1 MELNMEAMLGLCVGI
16 SLAAACG
23 FRIFVPLLVMSLA
36 AMTGHLELAD
46 GFGWIGSPVA
56 VFAFGTATLA
66 EILAYYIPAVDNAL
80 DTAATPIAIIAGTV
94 VTAAATGEMSPF
106 LRWSLAAVAGGGAA
120 ATVQGLTSLTRLA
133 STATTAGLGNPIV
146 STAEAGA
153 ATVLATFG
161 IWLPALAA
169 VIVVMLVFV
178 TLRMAYR
185 YFKNRRAGVDVGGTP
200 SLDTENHIYES
211 SNPAREAAIK

>member
-1 MELNMEAMLGLCVGI
+1 MEALLGLCVGI

-56 VFAFGTATLA
+56 VFAFGTATVA

-80 DTAATPIAIIAGTV
+80 DTAATPIAIVAGTV
-94 VTAAATGEMSPF
+94 VTAAAVGDMSPF

-133 STATTAGLGNPIV
+133 STTTTAGLGNPIV
-146 STAEAGA
+146 STAEAAA
-153 ATVLATFG
+153 ATALATFG
-161 IWLPALAA
+161 IWLPILAA
-169 VIVVMLVFV
+169 VIVVTLVFV
-178 TLRMAYR
+178 TLRMAYM
-185 YFKNRRAGVDVGGTP
+185 YFANRRAAVDAGGTHGP
-200 SLDTENHIYES
+200 SGESQLYES
-211 SNPAREAAIK
+211 SNPAREAISK

>member
-1 MELNMEAMLGLCVGI
+1 MEALLGLCVGV

-23 FRIFVPLLVMSLA
+23 FRIFVPLLVMSLS
-36 AMTGHLELAD
+36 AMTGHLELAE

-94 VTAAATGEMSPF
+94 VTAAAVGDMSPF

-120 ATVQGLTSLTRLA
+120 ATVQGLTTLTRLA
-133 STATTAGLGNPIV
+133 STTTTAGLGNPIV

-153 ATVLATFG
+153 ATMLATFG
-161 IWLPALAA
+161 IWLPILAA
-169 VIVVMLVFV
+169 MIVVMLVFV
-178 TLRMAYR
+178 TLRKAYG
-185 YFKNRRAGVDVGGTP
+185 YFKNRRSGIETEGAPGLDV
-200 SLDTENHIYES
+200 ENHLYEPT
-211 SNPAREAAIK
+211 NPAHEAVIK